1 MSDEMKEPECKT
13 AADARYRLSHARIGS
28 LVTPTHEYLLTLRNG
43 IHSWLASVEKEMAL
57 LAEKDA
63 AIEAG
68 ERDAGTYDDPRDP
81 MFNTYDD
88 GQ

>member
-1 MSDEMKEPECKT
+1 MKEPECKT